1 MGLWNY
7 SYGVIALGTGLLAL
21 ASAVAG
27 CVTVERGRGLIGD
40 ALGHSTFPGVI
51 IAFMVLSSRNVTGLM
66 VGSALAAIVA
76 TWVIGWLGE
85 DRRMEKDGVL
95 AIVLSGFFGL
105 GLVLKSY
112 ISGNAAYQGATQ
124 AGLSSY
130 IFGQAAYILERD
142 VLLISAVAIVV
153 LALLGVFYRPLSIFL
168 FDDTYAETVGISS
181 RAMEALIL
189 GVMIAL
195 ISVGLKVVGAILIS
209 SFLIIPA
216 VSAKL
221 WTKTF
226 PRTMA
231 LAAVFAVAS
240 SLVGS
245 AISMVVPGMSTGPVI
260 VLIMGSLALVSLFV
274 SPNGILASRRRRE
287 ALK

>member
-1 MGLWNY
+1 MLWSY
-7 SYGVIALGTGLLAL
+7 SYIVIALGTGLLAL

-40 ALGHSTFPGVI
+40 ALGHATFPGVI
-51 IAFMVLSSRNVTGLM
+51 LAFMVLYSRQVTGLM
-66 VGSALAAIVA
+66 IGSVISALVA

-85 DRRMEKDGVL
+85 DRRLERDGVL

-112 ISGNAAYQGATQ
+112 ISGHPGYQRASQ

-142 VLLISAVAIVV
+142 VIVISIVAVVV
-153 LALLGVFYRPLSIFL
+153 LVLLVLFYRPMSIFL
-168 FDDTYAETVGISS
+168 FDDTFAQTVGIP
-181 RAMEALIL
+181 RRFMEALNL
-189 GVMIAL
+189 AMMIIL
-195 ISVGLKVVGAILIS
+195 ISLGLKVVGAILIS

-221 WTKTF
+221 WTRTF
-226 PRTMA
+226 PATMA

-245 AISMVVPGMSTGPVI
+245 AFSMVVPGLSTGPTI
-260 VLIMGSLALVSLFV
+260 VLMMGTLALISLFI
-274 SPNGILASRRRRE
+274 SPDGILARRRRRE
-287 ALK
+287 FLK